1 MRNLLA
7 LIGALVIGFAG
18 VGWYMGWY
26 KLTVSKNSDGN
37 IRIETDVD
45 GKKVVKDVGD
55 GAQHLGQLAGDQ
67 MEKAAK
73 DAKAGQPANTPGPIT
88 TPQGG
93 TQEKA
98 GGWFPV
104 FTPSKDP
111 PSPARRQ

>member
-7 LIGALVIGFAG
+7 LVGALVIGFVG

-26 KLTVSKNSDGN
+26 KLSVSKRPDGN

-45 GKKVVKDVGD
+45 GKKVIQDVGD
-55 GAQHLGQLAGDQ
+55 GAKHLGQLAGDQ
-67 MEKAAK
+67 VDKAAQ

-93 TQEKA
+93 TPEKA
-98 GGWFPV
+98 GGWLPLFA
-104 FTPSKDP
+104 PSKE
-111 PSPARRQ
+111 PSLPTRKQ